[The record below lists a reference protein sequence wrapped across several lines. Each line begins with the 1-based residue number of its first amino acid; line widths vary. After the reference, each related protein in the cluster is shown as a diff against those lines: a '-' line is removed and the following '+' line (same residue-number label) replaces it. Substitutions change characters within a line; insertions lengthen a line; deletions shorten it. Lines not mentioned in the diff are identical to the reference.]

1 MLILLYVNYI
11 VACLLKARI
20 VKPAET
26 AVAGERLCERACG
39 SVNVSMTTV
48 T

>member
-1 MLILLYVNYI
+1 MTHYIFMLVYYI

-26 AVAGERLCERACG
+26 AVAREWLFKRPLLDNG
-39 SVNVSMTTV
+39 SVAAT
-48 T
+48 